1 MKADKLGDCASVAV
15 ELPSGHFEGP
25 IKKKHLSWKLP
36 GNKFLLGLTVKSNI
50 PLVNNTLHTLDMS
63 IYSPSDRRIGQIT
76 GRTGKNIPPYLVQ
89 SSLASKS

>member
-50 PLVNNTLHTLDMS
+50 PPVIL
-63 IYSPSDRRIGQIT
+63 
-76 GRTGKNIPPYLVQ
+76 
-89 SSLASKS
+89 